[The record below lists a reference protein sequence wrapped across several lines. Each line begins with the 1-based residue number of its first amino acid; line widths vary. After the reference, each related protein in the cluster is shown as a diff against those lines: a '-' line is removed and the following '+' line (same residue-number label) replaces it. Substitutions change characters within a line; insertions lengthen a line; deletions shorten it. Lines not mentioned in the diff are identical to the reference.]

1 LKTQF
6 KYVGYKYV
14 GDSKAKIGEAKI
26 IVNPDDIV
34 EIDTDKC
41 EIKNITTGSVG
52 RQRHP
57 DMIRGNKELGTQS
70 LIDRWKLSSHW
81 EEVTETEA
89 VEAVVQEEPESEAPK
104 RGPGRPSGSTNKG
117 NKGG

>member
-6 KYVGYKYV
+6 KYIGYKYV

-41 EIKNITTGSVG
+41 EIKNITTGAVG

-70 LIDRWKLSSHW
+70 LVDRWKVSNHW
-81 EEVTETEA
+81 EEITET
-89 VEAVVQEEPESEAPK
+89 EAVVQEEKSKETEEK
-104 RGPGRPSGSTNKG
+104 RGPGRPQGSTNKK
-117 NKGG
+117 N